1 MEFLY
6 QHLNPGSFRP
16 AYADTD
22 SMCIGLSQ
30 TAIPKDG
37 SSESYYRYH
46 FSSWFIVY
54 DISGHFLIQS
64 SALKCANPGK
74 HNGNRG

>member
-22 SMCIGLSQ
+22 SICLGLSKS
-30 TAIPKDG
+30 TEPKDG
-37 SSESYYRYH
+37 SLEEYYRN
-46 FSSWFIVY
+46 
-54 DISGHFLIQS
+54 DT
-64 SALKCANPGK
+64 
-74 HNGNRG
+74 